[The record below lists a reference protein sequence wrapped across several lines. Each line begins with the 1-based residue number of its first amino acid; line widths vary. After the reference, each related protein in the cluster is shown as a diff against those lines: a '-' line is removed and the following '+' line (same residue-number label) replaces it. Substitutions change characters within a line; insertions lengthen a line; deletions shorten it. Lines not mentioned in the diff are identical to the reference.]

1 MRDDLT
7 SGKHHAVHTRFPPEP
22 NGYLHIGHAKA
33 ICLSF
38 GIAGEFVTSKIKEW
52 DYDKRAKKHGMGV
65 MAGDASGP
73 LSGLLGCQWSPQHE
87 MEQKHIARLL
97 ASQTEVM
104 SNLCRMTELNIKFT
118 EKKLETIDNEIREIK
133 QETSRISHLENKM
146 DRKVNGRG

>member
-1 MRDDLT
+1 MPTVPTSTGLESITLT
-7 SGKHHAVHTRFPPEP
+7 QLLAVA
-22 NGYLHIGHAKA
+22 GVIVLAWKV
-33 ICLSF
+33 F